1 MADFR
6 RPPDGFNRPSWPG
19 RDWRPSRGP
28 SPAAAGTRRRKGGS
42 MPRTR
47 PAAVYVRL
55 TATERAALHGAAVH
69 RGLSAAALVRAVL
82 VDAGLLADSA
92 RRPSRSRPPEP
103 PPWLADAAR
112 VAEAAAEA
120 TGALVRTAAF
130 LRRDGATD
138 LRDEIAHLI
147 PTWRAL
153 SGAALRAIR
162 TARS

>member
-1 MADFR
+1 
-6 RPPDGFNRPSWPG
+6 
-19 RDWRPSRGP
+19 
-28 SPAAAGTRRRKGGS
+28 

-55 TATERAALHGAAVH
+55 SATERAALHDAAVH
-69 RGLSAAALVRAVL
+69 RGLTAAALVRAVL

-92 RRPSRSRPPEP
+92 RRPSRPRPPEP

-120 TGALVRTAAF
+120 TGALIRTAAF
-130 LRRDGATD
+130 LRRDGATG
-138 LRDEIAHLI
+138 LRAEIERLI
-147 PTWRAL
+147 PAWGAL
-153 SGAALRAIR
+153 SSAALRAIR